1 MNKIECKS
9 IYKSFV
15 INNDVLNVLSNI
27 NLDIVQGEKI
37 AITGMSGAGKSSFL
51 HILAGLDKPTSGNI
65 FFNNMNIAKLNNVSL
80 SNIRLNNFGF
90 VYQFHHLLED
100 LTIEENIYM
109 PAYLNNSLDKSKKYK
124 AKEIMKTLNIYER
137 KNHLPWKL
145 SGGEKQRAAIGRALI
160 NDPKFLFLDEPT
172 GNLDESNSVIIQDL
186 IMELS
191 NKHGIAL
198 IAATH
203 DNKFVGSFEKI
214 YKLVNSKM
222 SILNE

>member
-15 INNDVLNVLSNI
+15 INNDVLNVLSDI

-65 FFNNMNIAKLNNVSL
+65 FFNNTNIAKLNNVSL

-160 NDPKFLFLDEPT
+160 NEPRFLFLDEPT

-186 IMELS
+186 S
-191 NKHGIAL
+191 L
-198 IAATH
+198 IH
-203 DNKFVGSFEKI
+203 I
-214 YKLVNSKM
+214 
-222 SILNE
+222 